1 MAVRLYL
8 VLREE
13 EGPQPNPPN
22 LTGES
27 KELINKI
34 PEDAAPHSLPPET
47 VWVKSEEEGSKARE
61 IQRLVMEKLAAL
73 EAERQKLLKDRAEVQ
88 LKHKERM
95 FELKIERFNA
105 IVKALDVL
113 TSKGIRLTA
122 RTTEKI
128 EDALADI
135 SEPAGP

>member
-1 MAVRLYL
+1 MAEHLRIG
-8 VLREE
+8 LREE

-22 LTGES
+22 LIREI
-27 KELINKI
+27 KQLLNEILEN
-34 PEDAAPHSLPPET
+34 AAPHPLPSET

-61 IQRLVMEKLAAL
+61 IQTLVMEKLEAL
-73 EAERQKLLKDRAEVQ
+73 EAEREKLLKDRDEVQ

-105 IVKALDVL
+105 IVRALEVL
-113 TSKGIRLTA
+113 RSKGIRLTA
-122 RTTEKI
+122 RTTKKI